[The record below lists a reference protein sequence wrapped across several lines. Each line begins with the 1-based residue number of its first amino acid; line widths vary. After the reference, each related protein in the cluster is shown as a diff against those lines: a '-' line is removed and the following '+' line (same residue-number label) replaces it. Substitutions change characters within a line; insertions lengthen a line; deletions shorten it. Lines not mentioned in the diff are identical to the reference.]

1 MRWSHAARSRAAIWL
16 CVALLLSLLP
26 SPFLAQE
33 QPAPGRGALRISVS
47 RCSDATEGAVPGLAD
62 LLERSLWK
70 ALADL
75 PSVEIVGPGSSVQA
89 DRVLSARVIRVAASK
104 KRKRPTDVQ
113 VVAETTEP
121 ATGKVIYRTTVQGGG
136 FIRPGEAATAQ
147 IERAVYEAAREIA
160 TRVVRAERLRGSVT
174 SIDRGVSATIDRG
187 ATDGV
192 TTGTELEI
200 VRDATLVGKIRIDR
214 ADQTTSTG
222 RLFDVQPGA
231 QVQSGDQVRIA
242 SEPVPITQA
251 PPTHPA
257 RGHKNKAGMEWIW
270 IAAGAV
276 VAGGLVALLT
286 GGGGG
291 TDTSGRKIAVVA
303 ADRRI
308 PADGTTTT
316 TITVTIRNAKG
327 NPAPDKTPVEF
338 RTNLGLI
345 SPGRALL
352 SSGVAT
358 ATLTAAPITGTARVR
373 ATSRGVGGSVNV
385 EFIPTSQ
392 SNVAAH
398 LALVVSQQQ
407 IPADGTSQSSITA
420 LVSDEHNNPVPD
432 GTLVTFTTNLGL
444 VGPDTAQTYRGSAE
458 ATLRSTLEAGK
469 ATVKVRVGRLL
480 EKVRVEFVPIG
491 SGNRR
496 TLVVTA
502 TPSSILA
509 DGKST
514 ATITATAKT
523 VTGNPVPNGT
533 VIGFTT
539 SAGTVFP
546 ATTTTTNGVAT
557 ATLRSDLAPGRAR
570 VTATMG
576 PLDARTFVAFVNSGG
591 EVASIFLTRDPAEIA
606 GDGTATSTITA
617 IVRDA
622 SNSPVQDGTL
632 VVFSTTRGLVSPH
645 AATTT
650 NGSATTTL
658 RSEPTSVDLT
668 ATVTAEAGHQQ
679 AITTVKFTGTGSG
692 PSRISLIADRTN
704 LPADGRST
712 ARIRVTLTK
721 ANGTPAVGKT
731 VVFTTTAGVLRV
743 VGENGWLP
751 SVSATTDS
759 QGSATVVLRSTTTP
773 DTATVTASA
782 PSVTSDDAS
791 VVITFSSFVIT
802 SVTADPASVAVGG
815 NSSSSVTANVVDTV
829 GNPAADGTVV
839 DFSIVN
845 QTQLPSATITRSAAT
860 SEGKAVAIF
869 RSGAEVGTAR
879 IRAAIPSANAS
890 NDQTIIA
897 ITAGPPAFVAATAD
911 KFVTSARAIGQQGA
925 VTITALVSDEYSN
938 PVSDGT
944 AVRFSVTPPNG
955 AVITGTAT
963 TSGGFAT
970 GSMYPTGF
978 IGDVTVLAS
987 TTGAEG
993 QPVDNSDRP
1002 VVVHMAGPPVSVAII
1017 SPDALNYSPTN
1028 PLQLYTEANQG
1039 LTIQLKDS
1047 ANGPADPDADVTFQ
1061 ADRGYVS
1068 PDPAPI
1074 TAPLAGTATATFR
1087 SDQPTPTGT
1096 VDKIV
1101 AISEGV
1107 SSAPLYIFIS
1117 VNPATP

>member
-1 MRWSHAARSRAAIWL
+1 MRWSQAIRSRVAVWL
-16 CVALLLSLLP
+16 CVALLISLLP
-26 SPFLAQE
+26 SPLLTQE
-33 QPAPGRGALRISVS
+33 KSAIGRGSLRISVS
-47 RCSDATEGAVPGLAD
+47 RCSDATEGAIPGLAD

-70 ALADL
+70 TLADQ
-75 PSVEIVGPGSSVQA
+75 PAVEVVGPGSSA
-89 DRVLSARVIRVAASK
+89 AAERVLSARITTVAASK
-104 KRKRPTDVQ
+104 KRNRPTNVQ

-121 ATGKVIYRTTVQGGG
+121 ATGRVVYRTTVQGGG
-136 FIRPGEAATAQ
+136 FIRPGEAPTAQ
-147 IERAVYEAAREIA
+147 IERAIYEAAREIA

-174 SIDRGVSATIDRG
+174 TVDRGISGTIDRG

-192 TTGTELEI
+192 ITGTELEI
-200 VRDATLVGKIRIDR
+200 VRGTTLIGKIRIDR
-214 ADQTTSTG
+214 ADQTTATG
-222 RLFDVQPGA
+222 RLLDVQAGA
-231 QVQSGDQVRIA
+231 QVQPGDQVRIA
-242 SEPVPITQA
+242 LEPVPLVQA
-251 PPTHPA
+251 PPRQPVK
-257 RGHKNKAGMEWIW
+257 GHRKSPGMQWVW
-270 IAAGAV
+270 IAAGSLV
-276 VAGGLVALLT
+276 TGGLVALLT
-286 GGGGG
+286 GGGGRE
-291 TDTSGRKIAVVA
+291 TSGRRVSVVA

-327 NPAPDKTPVEF
+327 NPAPDKTPVGF

-345 SPGRALL
+345 SPAKALL
-352 SSGVAT
+352 STGVAT
-358 ATLTAAPITGTARVR
+358 ATLTAATIPGTARVR
-373 ATSRGVGGSVNV
+373 AESRGVSGSVNV
-385 EFIPTSQ
+385 EFIPTSR

-398 LALVVSQQQ
+398 LALVASQQQ
-407 IPADGTSQSSITA
+407 IPADGTSQTTITA
-420 LVSDEHNNPVPD
+420 LVSDVHNNAVPD
-432 GTLVTFTTNLGL
+432 GTLVTFTTGLGL
-444 VGPDTAQTYRGSAE
+444 VFPDTVQTYHGSAA
-458 ATLRSTLEAGK
+458 ATLRSTLDAGT
-469 ATVKVRVGRLL
+469 ATVKVKVGRLV

-496 TLVVTA
+496 TLTITA
-502 TPSSILA
+502 SPSSILA

-539 SAGTVFP
+539 SGGTVFP

-570 VTATMG
+570 ITATLG
-576 PLDARTFVAFVNSGG
+576 PLQAKTFVAMVSRGG
-591 EVASIFLTRDPAEIA
+591 EVATVFLTRDPAEIA
-606 GDGTATSTITA
+606 GDGTSTSSITA
-617 IVRDA
+617 TVRDA

-632 VVFSTTRGLVSPH
+632 VVFSTTRGLISPH
-645 AATTT
+645 AVTTT
-650 NGSATTTL
+650 NGSAATTL

-668 ATVTAEAGHQQ
+668 ATVTGEAGHQQ
-679 AITTVKFTGTGSG
+679 AVTTVKFTGTGSG

-704 LPADGRST
+704 LPADGKAT
-712 ARIRVTLTK
+712 ARLRVTVTK
-721 ANGTPAVGKT
+721 SNGTPAADKT
-731 VVFTTTAGVLRV
+731 VTFTTTAGLLRV
-743 VGENGWLP
+743 VGQKGWQP
-751 SVSATTDS
+751 SVSTTTDS
-759 QGSATVVLRSTTTP
+759 QGSAEVLLRSTTTP

-815 NSSSSVTANVVDTV
+815 NSSSRVTANVVDTV
-829 GNPAADGTVV
+829 GNPAPDGTVV
-839 DFSIVN
+839 EFSIVN
-845 QTQLPSATITRSAAT
+845 QAQLPSATITRSAAT
-860 SEGKAVAIF
+860 SQGKAVAVF

-890 NDQTIIA
+890 NDQTIIG

-911 KFVTSARAIGQQGA
+911 KFVTSARAIGQEGA
-925 VTITALVSDEYSN
+925 VTITALVSDQYSN

-944 AVRFSVTPPNG
+944 AVRFSVTPAGG

-970 GSMYPTGF
+970 ATMYPTGF
-978 IGDVTVLAS
+978 IGDVTAIAS
-987 TTGAEG
+987 TTGADG

-1017 SPDALNYSPTN
+1017 SPDPSSYSPAN
-1028 PLQLYTEANQG
+1028 PLQLYTQANQG

-1047 ANGPADPDADVTFQ
+1047 ANGPADPNAEVTFQ
-1061 ADRGYVS
+1061 ADRGYVT